1 MRDAEIGKKIRVA
14 AGFGLNREQI
24 AAVMGLTKQQVS
36 RFYDDDI
43 RYGQAHVVY
52 SVSQQLFADAT
63 SATYIR
69 RVDSQ
74 KLILTNLHNFS
85 EKVSNKVSGDAEAP
99 LIPANTPLDPALL
112 AALEALRPK

>member
-1 MRDAEIGKKIRVA
+1 MRDLELAKKIRVA
-14 AGFGLNREQI
+14 AGFGLSTEQI
-24 AAVMGLTKQQVS
+24 AAVTGLTKQQVS
-36 RFYDDDI
+36 RFYEEDV

-63 SATYIR
+63 SPSYIR

-85 EKVSNKVSGDAEAP
+85 EKVSNKVSGDADAP
-99 LIPANTPLDPALL
+99 LIPASTPLDPQLL